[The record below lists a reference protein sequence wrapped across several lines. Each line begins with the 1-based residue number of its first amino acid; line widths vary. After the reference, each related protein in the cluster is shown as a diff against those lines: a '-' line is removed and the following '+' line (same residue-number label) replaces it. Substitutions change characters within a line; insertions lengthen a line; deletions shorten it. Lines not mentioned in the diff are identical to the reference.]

1 MSHRYFNTTTKREQP
16 KQERYTTCGSV
27 CTNNTTTTYK
37 TNRNE
42 TSKLLTETDGK
53 RTEKRRQTGST
64 RAAHGQHTGSTRA
77 AHGQHTG
84 GEPTDR
90 KTTSRETIS
99 TILSQVETETR
110 KNSFVQG
117 NDYKRSISIVK
128 ETNIVNRRHETHGQS
143 DQTNTTEIAKKKTK
157 KDEQDNEQTTN
168 NKRKDDNYITLQK
181 SKRLI
186 RSQQNDK
193 LQTGRSKKTTKHRPR
208 RRHMTSRTLSITII
222 DSIDGQRDEWFDV
235 PLAALFFARLVEQPV
250 ARNVERGGEESVAS
264 TDAHCSAEQASK
276 PLERSCLQLST
287 TSGEQPCEQVPAR
300 QSEPDRA
307 V

>member
-1 MSHRYFNTTTKREQP
+1 MSHRYFNTITKREQP

-27 CTNNTTTTYK
+27 CANNTTTTYK

-64 RAAHGQHTGSTRA
+64 RAT
-77 AHGQHTG
+77 HGQHTG

-143 DQTNTTEIAKKKTK
+143 DQTNTTEIAKKDKKKTNK
-157 KDEQDNEQTTN
+157 ITNRQRTTN
-168 NKRKDDNYITLQK
+168 E
-181 SKRLI
+181 
-186 RSQQNDK
+186 
-193 LQTGRSKKTTKHRPR
+193 KTT
-208 RRHMTSRTLSITII
+208 IT
-222 DSIDGQRDEWFDV
+222 
-235 PLAALFFARLVEQPV
+235 
-250 ARNVERGGEESVAS
+250 
-264 TDAHCSAEQASK
+264 
-276 PLERSCLQLST
+276 
-287 TSGEQPCEQVPAR
+287 
-300 QSEPDRA
+300 
-307 V
+307 

>member
-1 MSHRYFNTTTKREQP
+1 MSHRYFNAITKREQP

-37 TNRNE
+37 NNRNE

-53 RTEKRRQTGST
+53 RTEKKRQTGST
-64 RAAHGQHTGSTRA
+64 RAAHGHK
-77 AHGQHTG
+77 G
-84 GEPTDR
+84 GKPTDR
-90 KTTSRETIS
+90 KTTSRETIF

-128 ETNIVNRRHETHGQS
+128 ETNIVNRRHETRGQS
-143 DQTNTTEIAKKKTK
+143 DQTNTTEIAKKDKK

-208 RRHMTSRTLSITII
+208 RRHMTSRTLSITIV

-276 PLERSCLQLST
+276 PLEHSCLQLST